1 MEEQTGPRIAP
12 SSADLLTGTFG
23 PAEPLPAA
31 SAAPPAAPS
40 AGPLAGASGVPLAG
54 TSGGSLAGTSG
65 GSLEGA
71 FAGPPAGVSAG
82 PLTGTSAP
90 ADLLADAQDPAD
102 LLADAQEAAD
112 PLTDTSGPPLR
123 RDGLL
128 ARIAPFAILACLAE
142 ASLALPPGPASL
154 PEAIASALILAA
166 TAALVV
172 LVPWDR
178 LPAWCDVAVPLLY
191 TASVLPLA
199 QAAGGTYSG
208 ILLILLSPIIWAALF
223 HTRWESVYV
232 SAAALAVVLTVS
244 LMPDMASPAVLIRRM
259 ISWAALAAMI
269 AVAGHGL
276 RARIRRSR
284 LQAALMQERLREM
297 SILADRD
304 RIAASLQD
312 TVVQRLFASGLS
324 LQGTAG
330 LLGGR
335 PEVARR
341 ISQVVQ
347 DLDESITLLRQSI
360 FDPAQ
365 GAPARGLRRSILD
378 VSRELT
384 PWLGMVPEVTLE
396 GPLDTAVPPPAA
408 RQLLGVLREG
418 LAGSGAGAQAT
429 QVAVA
434 VAADHEAVTLTI
446 TDDGTRWAAR
456 SDGDGPAL
464 PALRAR
470 ADQVGGT
477 VATEVAATGEARLI
491 WRAPLREFGSGV
503 PSR

>member
-1 MEEQTGPRIAP
+1 MEKQTGPRIA
-12 SSADLLTGTFG
+12 SRSAHLLTGTFG

-31 SAAPPAAPS
+31 SA
-40 AGPLAGASGVPLAG
+40 GPL
-54 TSGGSLAGTSG
+54 
-65 GSLEGA
+65 
-71 FAGPPAGVSAG
+71 PA
-82 PLTGTSAP
+82 AP
-90 ADLLADAQDPAD
+90 ADLLADVQDPAD
-102 LLADAQEAAD
+102 LLADAQDAWD

-154 PEAIASALILAA
+154 PEAIASLLILAA

-178 LPAWCDVAVPLLY
+178 LPPWWDVAVPLLY
-191 TASVLPLA
+191 TASVLALA

-223 HTRWESVYV
+223 HRPWESVLV

-259 ISWAALAAMI
+259 ISWAALSAMI

-284 LQAALMQERLREM
+284 LQAAVMQERLREM

-304 RIAASLQD
+304 RIAASLHD

-324 LQGTAG
+324 LQGTVG

-335 PEVARR
+335 PEAASR

-347 DLDESITLLRQSI
+347 DLDESVTLLRQSI
-360 FDPAQ
+360 FDPAP

-456 SDGDGPAL
+456 SDGDGPTL
-464 PALRAR
+464 PGLRAR

>member
-1 MEEQTGPRIAP
+1 MVGDQTGKRVPDP
-12 SSADLLTGTFG
+12 GPADPPAVAFAYPDPLTGATDAAAALPDTSG
-23 PAEPLPAA
+23 PADARPGAGDPADA
-31 SAAPPAAPS
+31 
-40 AGPLAGASGVPLAG
+40 
-54 TSGGSLAGTSG
+54 
-65 GSLEGA
+65 
-71 FAGPPAGVSAG
+71 
-82 PLTGTSAP
+82 LTGTSAP
-90 ADLLADAQDPAD
+90 A
-102 LLADAQEAAD
+102 
-112 PLTDTSGPPLR
+112 LR

-128 ARIAPFAILACLAE
+128 TRIAPFAALAVLAE
-142 ASLALPPGPASL
+142 ASLALPPGPASI
-154 PEAIASALILAA
+154 PEAIASVVILLV

-178 LPAWCDVAVPLLY
+178 LPAWCDVTVPLLY

-208 ILLILLSPIIWAALF
+208 IMIILLSPIIWTALF
-223 HTRWESVYV
+223 HRPWESAVV
-232 SAAALAVVLTVS
+232 SVAALAVVLAVS
-244 LMPDMASPAVLIRRM
+244 LMPDMTSPAVLIRRM
-259 ISWAALAAMI
+259 IAWAALAAMI

-284 LQAALMQERLREM
+284 EQAALMQDRLREM

-304 RIAASLQD
+304 RIAASLHD

-324 LQGTAG
+324 LQSAAG
-330 LLGGR
+330 LLAGR
-335 PEVARR
+335 PDVASR
-341 ISQVVQ
+341 IDQVVR

-360 FDPAQ
+360 FDPAHETA
-365 GAPARGLRRSILD
+365 APGLRRSILD

-396 GPLDTAVPPPAA
+396 GPLDTAVPSPAA

-418 LAGSGAGAQAT
+418 LAHSGAYAHAT

-434 VAADHEAVTLTI
+434 VAADQEMVTLTI

-456 SDGDGPAL
+456 SAGNGSTL

-470 ADQVGGT
+470 AHQLGGT
-477 VATEVAATGEARLI
+477 VATESATGETRLI
-491 WRAPLREFGSGV
+491 WRAPLRSLRSGV